1 MESIIK
7 DEQLD
12 QVSGG
17 EGRKPYGSV
26 SAIESSPYAGPIKNY
41 IAEAKKN
48 GYPKRKEWGAH
59 LAACRL
65 QAASFYELCLQ
76 SEKPVIDWR
85 VFCRAGGRPAMRR
98 PSAGKSWKKA
108 GRPIKKTIKCSHYFT
123 EMYLS
128 RRYVKWYSNLNDN
141 QYDMLDAGASYV
153 NRQRRAVRRGS

>member
-48 GYPKRKEWGAH
+48 GYPKDKVYSFAFNYGDMGRQCSREALIAFIDYHWATVS
-59 LAACRL
+59 AARL
-65 QAASFYELCLQ
+65 
-76 SEKPVIDWR
+76 
-85 VFCRAGGRPAMRR
+85 
-98 PSAGKSWKKA
+98 
-108 GRPIKKTIKCSHYFT
+108 
-123 EMYLS
+123 
-128 RRYVKWYSNLNDN
+128 
-141 QYDMLDAGASYV
+141 
-153 NRQRRAVRRGS
+153 